1 MWPLPQVPRLLSK
14 PLAALSPEAP
24 TDGSFVATS
33 AATLA
38 KTGKFGDL
46 RRRLVFLILALV
58 VYRIGAHIPVPGID
72 PNQLEQL
79 FKGQQGGILSLFNMF
94 SGGALSRFTVFA
106 LGIMPYI
113 SASIIMQLMTYVLPA
128 FEQLKK
134 EGEAGRRKITQ
145 YTRYG
150 TLGLAI
156 FQALGIALALEG
168 SAGLVINPGMGFRLT
183 AVVSLVAGTMFL
195 MWLGE
200 QITERGLGNGISIL
214 IFAGIAAG
222 LPSAI
227 GGLLELV
234 RTGAMNILVSIFIV
248 LLVVLVTYFVVF
260 VERGQRKIL
269 VNYARRQVGNKVYGG
284 QSSHLPLKLN
294 MAGVIPPI
302 FASSIILLPTTV
314 VSWVST
320 GDSTRW
326 LRDIASALSPGQPI
340 YVALYAAAIVF
351 FCFFYTALVFN
362 SRETAD
368 NLKKSGAFIPGIRP
382 GDQTARYI
390 DKILVR
396 LTLIGA
402 IYITLVCLLPEFL
415 ILKYNVP
422 FYFGGTSL
430 LIIVVVTMD
439 FMAQVQNYVMSQQY
453 ESLLKK
459 ANFKASPGA

>member
-1 MWPLPQVPRLLSK
+1 
-14 PLAALSPEAP
+14 
-24 TDGSFVATS
+24 VATS
-33 AATLA
+33 PNQLA

-46 RRRLVFLILALV
+46 RRRLVFLLLALV
-58 VYRIGAHIPVPGID
+58 VYRIGAHIPVPGIN
-72 PNQLEQL
+72 PQQLQAL
-79 FKGQQGGILSLFNMF
+79 FQGQQGGILNLFNMF

-113 SASIIMQLMTYVLPA
+113 SASIIMQLMSYVVPSLEA
-128 FEQLKK
+128 LKK
-134 EGEAGRRKITQ
+134 EGESGRRKITQ

-150 TLGLAI
+150 TLLLAV
-156 FQALGIALALEG
+156 FQSLGIALALEG
-168 SAGLVINPGMGFRLT
+168 SSGLVITPGFGFRVT

-214 IFAGIAAG
+214 IFSGIAAG
-222 LPSAI
+222 LPNAI
-227 GGLLELV
+227 GGLFELV
-234 RTGAMNILVSIFIV
+234 RTGAMSIIACLFIIAIV
-248 LLVVLVTYFVVF
+248 IGVTFAVVF

-269 VNYARRQVGNKVYGG
+269 VNYAKRQVGNKVYGG

-294 MAGVIPPI
+294 MSGVIPPI
-302 FASSIILLPTTV
+302 FASSIILLPATIV
-314 VSWVST
+314 GWFAT
-320 GDSTRW
+320 GEGLRW
-326 LRDIASALSPGQPI
+326 LKDISGALSPGQPI
-340 YVALYAAAIVF
+340 YVLLYAAMIVF

-382 GDQTARYI
+382 GEQTARHI
-390 DKILVR
+390 DKILSR
-396 LTLIGA
+396 LTLAGA
-402 IYITLVCLLPEFL
+402 IYITMVCLLPEFL
-415 ILKYNVP
+415 VLRYNVP

-439 FMAQVQNYVMSQQY
+439 FWAQVQSYVMSQQY

-459 ANFKASPGA
+459 ANFKAS

>member
-1 MWPLPQVPRLLSK
+1 M
-14 PLAALSPEAP
+14 
-24 TDGSFVATS
+24 ATS
-33 AATLA
+33 ATQLA
-38 KTGKFGDL
+38 KSGKFGDL
-46 RRRLVFLILALV
+46 RRRIFFLLGALV
-58 VYRIGAHIPVPGID
+58 VYRLGTHIPVPGID
-72 PNQLEQL
+72 PNQMAEL
-79 FKGQQGGILSLFNMF
+79 FKQQSGGILNLFNMF
-94 SGGALSRFTVFA
+94 SGGALSRFSVFA

-113 SASIIMQLMTYVLPA
+113 SASIIMQLMTYVVPTLEA
-128 FEQLKK
+128 IKK

-150 TLGLAI
+150 TLVLAL
-156 FQALGIALALEG
+156 FQSLGIALALEG
-168 SAGLVINPGMGFRLT
+168 SQGLVLNPGFGFRMT

-214 IFAGIAAG
+214 IFSGIAAG

-227 GGLLELV
+227 GGLFELV
-234 RTGAMNILVSIFIV
+234 RTGSMSILASLFIIT
-248 LLVVLVTYFVVF
+248 LVVLVTYAVVF

-269 VNYARRQVGNKVYGG
+269 VNYAKRQVGNKVYGG

-294 MAGVIPPI
+294 MSGVIPPI
-302 FASSIILLPTTV
+302 FASSIILLPATIV
-314 VSWVST
+314 GWFAT
-320 GDSTRW
+320 GDSVRW
-326 LRDIASALSPGQPI
+326 LRDISAALSPGQPI
-340 YVALYAAAIVF
+340 YVLLYAAMIVF

-382 GDQTARYI
+382 GDQTAKYI
-390 DKILVR
+390 DKILMR
-396 LTLIGA
+396 LTLAGA
-402 IYITLVCLLPEFL
+402 VYITFVCLLPEFL

-430 LIIVVVTMD
+430 LILVVVTMD
-439 FMAQVQNYVMSQQY
+439 FMAQVQNYMMSQQY

-459 ANFKASPGA
+459 ANFKTSLGG

>member
-1 MWPLPQVPRLLSK
+1 M
-14 PLAALSPEAP
+14 A
-24 TDGSFVATS
+24 TGSAV
-33 AATLA
+33 LGQ
-38 KTGKFGDL
+38 KDKYGDL
-46 RRRLVFLILALV
+46 RRRLVFLLLALV

-72 PNQLEQL
+72 AMELQKF
-79 FKGQQGGILSLFNMF
+79 FKGQQGGILGMFNMF
-94 SGGALSRFTVFA
+94 SGGALSRFTIFA

-113 SASIIMQLMTYVLPA
+113 SASIIMQLMTYVVPTLEA
-128 FEQLKK
+128 LKK

-145 YTRYG
+145 YTRYA
-150 TLGLAI
+150 TLGLAL
-156 FQALGIALALEG
+156 FQSLGIAVALE
-168 SAGLVINPGMGFRLT
+168 SSPGLVIAPGFGFRMT
-183 AVVSLVAGTMFL
+183 AVVTLTSGTLFL

-222 LPSAI
+222 LPSAV

-234 RTGAMNILVSIFIV
+234 RTGAMSIIVSMVIIA
-248 LLVVLVTYFVVF
+248 LVVLVTYFVVF

-302 FASSIILLPTTV
+302 FASSIILLPATV
-314 VSWVST
+314 VGWFSSGQSMT
-320 GDSTRW
+320 W
-326 LRDIASALSPGQPI
+326 LKDIAGSLSPGQPV
-340 YVALYAAAIVF
+340 YVMFYASAIIF

-362 SRETAD
+362 SKETAD
-368 NLKKSGAFIPGIRP
+368 NLKKSGAFVPGIRP

-390 DKILVR
+390 DKILLR
-396 LTLIGA
+396 LTLVGA

-439 FMAQVQNYVMSQQY
+439 FMAQVQNYLMSQQY

-459 ANFKASPGA
+459 ANFKAN